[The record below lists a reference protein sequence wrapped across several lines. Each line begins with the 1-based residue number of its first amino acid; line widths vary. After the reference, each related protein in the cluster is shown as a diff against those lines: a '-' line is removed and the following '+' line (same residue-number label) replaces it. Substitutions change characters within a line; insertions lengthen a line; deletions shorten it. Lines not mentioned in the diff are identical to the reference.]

1 MKMCI
6 LPDFNDWVRY
16 YETGR
21 PIYFKCGCLH
31 IHVPPSLSLCNCVV
45 PSEIPSEPSYGFL
58 SVWILNYYFFLRM
71 PLVYCANSFPKSTT
85 FYVHAFL
92 AHLKSL

>member
-58 SVWILNYYFFLRM
+58 SVWILNYFFFTHAISVLCQ
-71 PLVYCANSFPKSTT
+71 LFSQEHNILCARFSCTP
-85 FYVHAFL
+85 
-92 AHLKSL
+92 

>member
-1 MKMCI
+1 MCI

-21 PIYFKCGCLH
+21 PIYFNCGCLN
-31 IHVPPSLSLCNCVV
+31 IHVPPSLSLCGCVV

-58 SVWILNYYFFLRM
+58 SGWILIFFFFTYAISVL
-71 PLVYCANSFPKSTT
+71 ANSFPKSTT
-85 FYVHAFL
+85 FCVHAFL